1 MRTDIIRNKLKEIEE
16 SIDLVRNHLPPDFD
30 DFLELGLVKDG
41 IYKRIE
47 YSIENVWDIC
57 SIINSDL
64 TQGIPYDEN
73 NIPEKLIKAG
83 ILDRE
88 MGENIKLMKGFRN
101 IVVHRY
107 GTIDDKMAFQTLQI
121 HLKDFH
127 AFIRLIE
134 DFLDNKI

>member
-16 SIDLVRNHLPPDFD
+16 SVDLVRNHLPTDFD

-47 YSIENVWDIC
+47 YSVENVWDIC

-88 MGENIKLMKGFRN
+88 MGDNIKLMKGFRN

-107 GTIDDKMAFQTLQI
+107 GTIDDKVAFQTLQV
-121 HLKDFH
+121 HLEDFH
-127 AFIRLIE
+127 IFIRQIE
-134 DFLDNKI
+134 DFLDK

>member
-1 MRTDIIRNKLKEIEE
+1 MRPDIIRNKMKEIQE
-16 SIDLVRNHLPPDFD
+16 SVYLVQNNPPQNFD

-64 TQGIPYDEN
+64 SNGIPQDEESILDN
-73 NIPEKLIKAG
+73 LINTG
-83 ILDRE
+83 ILDIDI
-88 MGENIKLMKGFRN
+88 GEKLKLMKGFHN

-107 GTIDDKMAFQTLQI
+107 ESIDDKLAFQTLQE
-121 HLKDFH
+121 HLEDFQY
-127 AFIRLIE
+127 FIQQIE
-134 DFLDNKI
+134 DFLSRK

>member
-1 MRTDIIRNKLKEIEE
+1 MRPDIIRNKMKEIQE
-16 SIDLVRNHLPPDFD
+16 SVYLVKTNLPYDFD

-64 TQGIPYDEN
+64 SKGIPYDEE
-73 NIPEKLIKAG
+73 NILDNLIKAG
-83 ILDRE
+83 IFDKEL
-88 MGENIKLMKGFRN
+88 GEKLKTMKGFRN

-107 GTIDDKMAFQTLQI
+107 GSIDDKLAFQTLQE
-121 HLKDFH
+121 HLEDFQY
-127 AFIRLIE
+127 FTRQVE
-134 DFLDNKI
+134 DFLNRK

>member
-1 MRTDIIRNKLKEIEE
+1 MRPDIIRNKMKEIQE
-16 SIDLVRNHLPPDFD
+16 SVYLVQNNLPQNFD

-64 TQGIPYDEN
+64 SQGIPYDEE
-73 NIPEKLIKAG
+73 NILDNLIKAG
-83 ILDRE
+83 ILDDE
-88 MGENIKLMKGFRN
+88 LGKKLKLMKGFRN

-107 GTIDDKMAFQTLQI
+107 GNIDDELAFQTLQE
-121 HLKDFH
+121 HLEDFNY
-127 AFIRLIE
+127 FLTEIE
-134 DFLDNKI
+134 DFLNRK

>member
-64 TQGIPYDEN
+64 SQGIPYDEN

>member
-16 SIDLVRNHLPPDFD
+16 SVDLVRNHLPPDFD
-30 DFLELGLVKDG
+30 DFLKLGLVKDG

-88 MGENIKLMKGFRN
+88 MGDNIKLMKGFRN

-107 GTIDDKMAFQTLQI
+107 GTIDDKVAFQTLQV
-121 HLKDFH
+121 HLEDFH

-134 DFLDNKI
+134 DFLDNNI